1 MCFETFKFN
10 LKKPYVLIYNKNMKK
25 RLDIIL
31 QEKNLYPSRE
41 KAKEAIKLGRVKV
54 NGDVV
59 LTPSAQFDENT
70 EISTLPFE
78 FVSRGGFKL
87 QKALEEFNINLN
99 DKVVLDIGA
108 STGGFT
114 DVCLKNGAKKVYA
127 VDTGIGQLNIAIK
140 NDERVVNLEKTN
152 YLTLPRENFKDVNFV
167 VIDVSFVSLTK
178 FAEKLANDF
187 DSIEIV
193 ALIKPQFE
201 CGKEYAKK
209 HKGIVKDEKM
219 HKKIIENV
227 KISFTNAGFM
237 VLGLIPSPIKGGD
250 GNTEFLIH
258 LKK

>member
-1 MCFETFKFN
+1 
-10 LKKPYVLIYNKNMKK
+10 MKK

-31 QEKNLYPSRE
+31 QEKSFYPSRE

-59 LTPSAQFDENT
+59 LTPSAQVEENAN
-70 EISTLPFE
+70 IDTLPFE

-87 QKALEEFNINLN
+87 QKALEEFNINLK
-99 DKVVLDIGA
+99 DKIVLDIGA

-127 VDTGIGQLNIAIK
+127 VDTGMGQLADSIK
-140 NDERVVNLEKTN
+140 NNANVVNLEKTN
-152 YLTLPRENFKDVNFV
+152 YLTLPREKFKDVNFV

-227 KISFTNAGFM
+227 KNSFKNAGFI
-237 VLGLIPSPIKGGD
+237 VKGIITSPIKGGD

-258 LKK
+258 LKKEN